1 VKTEI
6 DVYFCDV
13 IIDIFPVSRKDRV
26 PLLSTGAGRKVLVA
40 PEVQVSWERLGE
52 GRRNTCRIL
61 LSQQYIGRKKAEPGR
76 HIHPDPVL
84 QYMNTSRNNVT
95 SAGISI
101 DRPSPF

>member
-1 VKTEI
+1 VCLFYRLVQVEK
-6 DVYFCDV
+6 F
-13 IIDIFPVSRKDRV
+13 
-26 PLLSTGAGRKVLVA
+26 LLHLKY
-40 PEVQVSWERLGE
+40 VQVSWERLGE
-52 GRRNTCRIL
+52 ARRNTCRIL
-61 LSQQYIGRKKAEPGR
+61 LSQQYIGSKKAEPGR